1 MHLGLYMILGVIWQQ
16 RGMMT
21 AAGTP
26 IKIGTEVLQVLEM
39 RCLESRDIAVIKCKA
54 HQVGED
60 KVTKR

>member
-1 MHLGLYMILGVIWQQ
+1 MRLGLYMILGVIWQQ
-16 RGMMT
+16 SGMMT

-39 RCLESRDIAVIKCKA
+39 CLEPQDIAVIKCKA